1 MIFVLRAIVV
11 SLAFFVLLYS
21 FLSMVVVLAW
31 RGLRLCHFQSHFG
44 ARGLFALRVIPF
56 AISAAVSLLLT
67 LPSFFLLEKH
77 SLDEDMGTF
86 VLGACA
92 VLILGT
98 GIYRVLAAEARTRR
112 VVSAYMENAIGVEAN
127 TVTPPIILAQ
137 SITPL
142 MLVGVRAPRILISAS
157 ACKVLNDGELQ
168 AAVRHET
175 AHSRSRDNLKKA
187 ILNCLPFPGMA
198 RLDEAWREAS
208 ELAADDGAVSSR
220 DEALDLAAALIKL
233 ARHFPC
239 QAVPD
244 LATGLMSAVGSVTS
258 RVERLM
264 AWKEA
269 SAASPHRW
277 HYIIVVAFIAFF
289 GLAVN
294 LGPALVLVH
303 SLTERLVP

>member
-1 MIFVLRAIVV
+1 MIFVLRAIMV

-21 FLSMVVVLAW
+21 FLSLWVVLAW
-31 RGLRLCHFQSHFG
+31 RGLRLRSFDKHIG
-44 ARGLFALRVIPF
+44 ARGLFTLRVIPF
-56 AISAAVSLLLT
+56 AISAAISLFLT
-67 LPSFFLLEKH
+67 LPSFLLLERH
-77 SLDEDMGTF
+77 SLDEDLGTF
-86 VLGACA
+86 VLGACSL
-92 VLILGT
+92 LILGT

-112 VVSAYMENAIGVEAN
+112 VVSACLESTIGIEHSA
-127 TVTPPIILAQ
+127 VTPPIVLAQ
-137 SITPL
+137 SITPV

-157 ACKVLNDGELQ
+157 ACKVLNDGELR

-175 AHSRSRDNLKKA
+175 AHSRSCDNLKKA

-198 RLDEAWREAS
+198 SLEEAWREAS

-220 DEALDLAAALIKL
+220 AEALDLAAALIKL
-233 ARHFPC
+233 ARHFPD
-239 QAVPD
+239 QAVPE

-264 AWKEA
+264 AWKESSVA
-269 SAASPHRW
+269 SSYCWRYIVAGALSACFALAAK
-277 HYIIVVAFIAFF
+277 
-289 GLAVN
+289 